1 MFKNIAIIVGT
12 RPEAIKL
19 IPVYLEL
26 RKEFLSV
33 ELISTG
39 QHASMLAQIFSFFE
53 IHPDVALDVMV
64 PNQSLAGLTSRLC
77 DRLQTCYQERKYD
90 LIIVQ
95 GDTTTAMA
103 GSLVAFYNRIK
114 VAHVEAGL
122 RTYNKF
128 SPFPEEVNR
137 QIVSLVADYHFAPT
151 QRAMDVLM
159 KEGADNC
166 YLVGNTVIDSLML
179 CLQKVRSNE
188 KQYTEKF
195 KIVNDYDKLV
205 LITGHR
211 RENFGK
217 GFEEICFAIE
227 HLSTNYPDY
236 LFYYPVHLNPN
247 VKDKVFHYLDGLK
260 NVVLDEPLPY
270 DGLIYLMSKSY
281 IILTDSGGIQEEGPS
296 FGVPILVMRDTTER
310 PEGIENGCSV
320 LVGISSEKIISTFN
334 KLVNDKFSYRKMAE
348 AGNPYGDGKSA
359 LYIAKILSGEKIEKL
374 DQKQPPIFKLP

>member
-1 MFKNIAIIVGT
+1 MFNNIGIIVGT

-26 RKEFLSV
+26 KKNFPSV

-39 QHASMLAQIFSFFE
+39 QHFTMLEQIFSFFE
-53 IHPDVALDVMV
+53 VSPDVALDVMM
-64 PNQSLAGLTSRLC
+64 PNQSLAGLTARLC
-77 DRLQTCYQERKYD
+77 DRLQSCYEDKKYD

-95 GDTTTAMA
+95 GDTTTAMTA
-103 GSLVAFYNRIK
+103 SLVAFYNRIK

-137 QIVSLVADYHFAPT
+137 QIISRIADYHFAPT
-151 QRAMDVLM
+151 QKAMDVLI
-159 KEGADNC
+159 KEGVEKS
-166 YLVGNTVIDSLML
+166 YLAGNTVIDSLVL
-179 CLQKVRSNE
+179 CLQKVKMNE
-188 KQYTEKF
+188 KKYEEKY
-195 KIVNDYDKLV
+195 KIINDYNKLI

-211 RENFGK
+211 RENFGR
-217 GFEEICFAIE
+217 GFEEICSAIK
-227 HLSTNYPDY
+227 HLSCVYPDY

-247 VKDKVFHYLDGLK
+247 VKGKVSNFLSGIK
-260 NVVLDEPLPY
+260 NIVLDVPLPY
-270 DGLIYLMSKSY
+270 DELIYLMSKSF

-296 FGVPILVMRDTTER
+296 LSVPILVMRDTTER

-320 LVGISSEKIISTFN
+320 LVGTSSEKIISVFN
-334 KLVNDKFSYRKMAE
+334 NLVIDSILYQSMAD

-359 LYIAKILSGEKIEKL
+359 IYISETLLKE
-374 DQKQPPIFKLP
+374 